1 MGTNLVKF
9 SKETVRDVKQ
19 VARGWRWG
27 RRPQVPRSAEPFV
40 IPKETSVFPTKWART
55 PAAIALREV
64 VQKGALNSVLRF
76 EVNPQV
82 SGLDALTKVN
92 EPCLIV
98 ANHSSHLDTPLILC
112 TLPNA
117 WRRKTAVAAAADYF
131 FDTWWRAT
139 ASAIVFNTFPIERR
153 SGKLSSTPGD
163 LLADGWNVVVFPEGT
178 RSQDGWM
185 ERFRMGAAYLA
196 VEHGVPIIPVGIKG
210 SFAAMPRGRGW
221 PVPGRPS
228 VAVRYGDAL
237 RPAPGR
243 ALATSRRASRPRSR
257 PCSTKRV
264 RLGGRPVAGSPRAPR
279 PRSPG
284 RTPPAGAGSGSPPPR
299 SSPTATN
306 AAPGSSSVGE
316 GPCACWRK
324 ALLRVQLGGDDEFAE
339 GAGREGVEGVLGLVE
354 RVELLD
360 REAGIA
366 GGSALEY
373 VGGRL
378 GVYRRHGHGLAGEL
392 PPGCRRRR
400 SHQ

>member
-237 RPAPGR
+237 RPAPGESAR
-243 ALATSRRASRPRSR
+243 DFAPRISAAVSALLDEEGSTWWEARRRVATGASPSQSGPDAARWRRVWESTAPIKSNGDKRRAW
-257 PCSTKRV
+257 K
-264 RLGGRPVAGSPRAPR
+264 
-279 PRSPG
+279 
-284 RTPPAGAGSGSPPPR
+284 
-299 SSPTATN
+299 
-306 AAPGSSSVGE
+306 
-316 GPCACWRK
+316 
-324 ALLRVQLGGDDEFAE
+324 
-339 GAGREGVEGVLGLVE
+339 
-354 RVELLD
+354 
-360 REAGIA
+360 
-366 GGSALEY
+366 
-373 VGGRL
+373 
-378 GVYRRHGHGLAGEL
+378 
-392 PPGCRRRR
+392 
-400 SHQ
+400 